1 MILFQAPSAELKF
14 RGFITKE
21 EWENTYMGDI

>member
-1 MILFQAPSAELKF
+1 MIFQASSAELKF

-21 EWENTYMGDI
+21 EWENMYMGGIL